1 MNNSFQK
8 HGTDA
13 GGVGSAASM
22 EERSLAIVGRYSG
35 VWDSPPTE
43 ILTGAF
49 SDAPLMGNG
58 DLGVILAGTAD
69 EMEFFLGKNEF
80 ISQNEGIPK
89 ALSRIQLHL
98 PRSGKVLP
106 IIWSSNF

>member
-49 SDAPLMGNG
+49 SDA
-58 DLGVILAGTAD
+58 
-69 EMEFFLGKNEF
+69 K
-80 ISQNEGIPK
+80 
-89 ALSRIQLHL
+89 
-98 PRSGKVLP
+98 
-106 IIWSSNF
+106 WSSF